1 MSRVCP
7 VFREAAMADA
17 EAVAAGAAEA
27 DAVEVAAASG
37 GLPLAEALR
46 QSLRAGPAWCAS
58 IGGRA
63 ECLFGVAPGP
73 TLLSRDAV
81 VWAVATARAHALA
94 VVFWRWSRPAL
105 ALAAAGAGPGVE
117 RLVNAVWVGNGAS
130 ARWLR
135 RLGAAFGPPFAA
147 GGLHWLPFEI
157 AAEGGQLCAMR
168 R

>member
-7 VFREAAMADA
+7 VFREATMADA
-17 EAVAAGAAEA
+17 EAVAAGASAA
-27 DAVEVAAASG
+27 DAAEVRAASG

-58 IGGRA
+58 VGGRA

-73 TLLSRDAV
+73 TLLSREAV

-94 VVFWRWSRPAL
+94 VSFWRWSRPGL
-105 ALAAAGAGPGVE
+105 ALAAAGAGPGVD
-117 RLVNAVWVGNGAS
+117 RLVNAVWVGNAAA

-135 RLGAAFGPPFAA
+135 RLGAEFGPPFES
-147 GGLHWLPFEI
+147 GGLRWLPF
-157 AAEGGQLCAMR
+157 ALGKAMG
-168 R
+168 